1 MNRLTL
7 LLILLVLAG
16 CDESMDHQNRFRT
29 YGSAA
34 GMPNWPAEGEA
45 LPLVTGTV
53 AQSDRQRL
61 QQIAVPPP
69 VSLALLQQG
78 RERYD
83 IYCAACHG
91 LTGAGDGIIV
101 ARGFPKPRPL
111 DDPRLMQA
119 SARYLVDVIGQGYR
133 RMFSFSD
140 RVEPR
145 DRWAI
150 VAYIRALQLAD
161 SKKPGTP

>member
-1 MNRLTL
+1 MNWFAA
-7 LLILLVLAG
+7 LLIVLLVAG
-16 CDESMDHQNRFRT
+16 CDESMDHQNRLTT

-45 LPLVTGTV
+45 VPLVGATV
-53 AQSDRQRL
+53 AQSDRERL
-61 QQIAVPPP
+61 RQIAEPPP
-69 VSLALLQQG
+69 VSLALLREG
-78 RERYD
+78 RARYD

-101 ARGFPKPRPL
+101 ARGFPKPPPL

-119 SARYLVDVIGQGYR
+119 SARHLVDVIGQGYR
-133 RMFSFSD
+133 RMFSFAD

-150 VAYIRALQLAD
+150 AA
-161 SKKPGTP
+161 

>member
-1 MNRLTL
+1 MNRLAL
-7 LLILLVLAG
+7 ILILLALAG

-29 YGSAA
+29 YGSAE
-34 GMPNWPAEGEA
+34 GMPGWPSEGEA
-45 LPLVTGTV
+45 LPLVPGTV

-61 QQIAVPPP
+61 QEIAEPPA
-69 VSLALLQQG
+69 VSLALLQEG

-101 ARGFPKPRPL
+101 ARGFPKPESF
-111 DDPRLMQA
+111 DHPRIMQA
-119 SARYLVDVIGQGYR
+119 SARHLVDVIGQGYR
-133 RMFSFSD
+133 RMFSFAD

-145 DRWAI
+145 QRWAI
-150 VAYIRALQLAD
+150 AAYIRALQMAD
-161 SKKPGTP
+161 GGKRGSP